1 LRVSFPVPDTAQNE
15 HGKELCVIQVYRFNT
30 GSCGGCDLEVIA
42 ALAAAADIDWAAT
55 PHEADVLLL
64 TGPLTTD
71 TKKAFMAL
79 LQELDHRAP
88 IIAVGRCAIDGH
100 PFGRGGVA
108 VIPNLTVHLSLD
120 GCPPTPVQIVEAI
133 RTIAVDREDGAAGER

>member
-1 LRVSFPVPDTAQNE
+1 
-15 HGKELCVIQVYRFNT
+15 VIQVYRFNT

-55 PHEADVLLL
+55 PREADVVLL
-64 TGPLTTD
+64 TGPLTPGA
-71 TKKAFMAL
+71 KKAFMAL

-88 IIAVGRCAIDGH
+88 VFAVGRCAIDGH

-120 GCPPTPVQIVEAI
+120 GCPPTPVQIAEAI
-133 RTIAVDREDGAAGER
+133 RTIAGDREAGVAGERD

>member
-1 LRVSFPVPDTAQNE
+1 M
-15 HGKELCVIQVYRFNT
+15 IQVYRFNT

-42 ALAAAADIDWAAT
+42 AIAAAADIGWAAT
-55 PHEADVLLL
+55 PREADVVLL
-64 TGPLTTD
+64 TGPLTPGA
-71 TKKAFMAL
+71 KKAFMAL
-79 LQELDHRAP
+79 LQELEHRVP
-88 IIAVGRCAIDGH
+88 VIAVGRCAIDGH

-133 RTIAVDREDGAAGER
+133 RTIAVDREDGAAGEQD